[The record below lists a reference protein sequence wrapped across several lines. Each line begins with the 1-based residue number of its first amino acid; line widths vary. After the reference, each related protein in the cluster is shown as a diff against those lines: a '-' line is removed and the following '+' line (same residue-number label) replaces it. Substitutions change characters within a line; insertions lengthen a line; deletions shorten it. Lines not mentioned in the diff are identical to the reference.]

1 LGSKELRPR
10 VWTLIID
17 EEVRIEG
24 PRSKIW
30 SILNDPLTFRILI
43 PGLTRIRSSG
53 PNQYVASA
61 KIKLGFL
68 NSSFNNISIKQ
79 VANDAQYLTTLDIRG
94 DEASKL
100 GSFHEILELKLQDD
114 SSSTT
119 TLKIHADIT
128 MTGKL
133 ASLGRRVV
141 EWKARE
147 LTAAVVKNLSRA
159 IRQS

>member
-1 LGSKELRPR
+1 M
-10 VWTLIID
+10 
-17 EEVRIEG
+17 
-24 PRSKIW
+24 
-30 SILNDPLTFRILI
+30 LNDPLTFRVLI
-43 PGLTRIRSSG
+43 PGLTRIRASG
-53 PNQYVASA
+53 RDQYLADA
-61 KIKLGFL
+61 KIKVGFL

-79 VANDAQYLTTLDIRG
+79 TTNDVQYSTTLDIRG
-94 DEASKL
+94 EEASKL
-100 GSFHEILELKLQDD
+100 GSFHEILELKLQEDD
-114 SSSTT
+114 SSTT

-159 IRQS
+159 IEQL